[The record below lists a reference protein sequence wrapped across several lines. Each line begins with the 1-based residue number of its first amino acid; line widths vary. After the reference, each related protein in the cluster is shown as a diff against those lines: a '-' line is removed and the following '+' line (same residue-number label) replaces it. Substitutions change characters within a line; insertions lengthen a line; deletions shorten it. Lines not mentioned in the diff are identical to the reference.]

1 MRHLIVSLVLV
12 SASACAHVAP
22 ASEANAF
29 NEPYQEKVV
38 DPPMV
43 DCSLYASFDW
53 GTARR
58 SQGWDPPLM
67 QKMQDALE
75 FYSLQKYVDAAALFH
90 SIMGDPK
97 VDSVSLHRAQFWF
110 GKSMYR
116 VGCYEVAHDVFVR
129 IEADPQHPFRPVM
142 KDQAWDA
149 MVRDRLSQ
157 LGRYPPP

>member
-12 SASACAHVAP
+12 CAIACAHVAP
-22 ASEANAF
+22 ASEADAF

-43 DCSLYASFDW
+43 DCSIYASFDW

-67 QKMQDALE
+67 QKMKDALE
-75 FYSLQKYVDAAALFH
+75 LYSLQKYVEAAALFYAVM
-90 SIMGDPK
+90 SDPK
-97 VDSVSLHRAQFWF
+97 VDSVSLSRAQFYF

-116 VGCYEVAHDVFVR
+116 VGCYAVAHDAFVR
-129 IEADPQHPFRPVM
+129 IEADDRHPFRHVTI
-142 KDQAWDA
+142 DQAWGA
-149 MVRDRLSQ
+149 MVRDRLNQ
-157 LGRYPPP
+157 LGRYPPE